1 VSDEDRADLLAL
13 YRQMARGR
21 ALEDR
26 VNALTNSREFR
37 GFFHPGR
44 GQEGIQAGVCSVL
57 RKDDYLL
64 YAHRGLTYL
73 TAKGMDPTS
82 ILGDFLGRTGG
93 STGGLGA
100 GTVHCVDVENGIM
113 GQGGTLG
120 SSFTLSAGL
129 GLASQVLKQDRI
141 ATAFFGDGASAR
153 GTFLEAGVTIAA
165 WKLPV
170 LWVCEN
176 NGWAV
181 SARLA
186 DVQGTDDIAPRA
198 AALGFYTEVVDGQD
212 VRAVQAAAR
221 RAAEK
226 ARAGQPAFIEAKTSR
241 VEGHY
246 TGDVQPYRDKD
257 DVAQAKDRDPLLLAQ
272 TQLVEMGVSEAE
284 VSAIWDEAVSEMAAA
299 EELARLSPEP
309 TGDRIFE
316 GLWA

>member
-1 VSDEDRADLLAL
+1 
-13 YRQMARGR
+13 
-21 ALEDR
+21 
-26 VNALTNSREFR
+26 
-37 GFFHPGR
+37 
-44 GQEGIQAGVCSVL
+44 
-57 RKDDYLL
+57 
-64 YAHRGLTYL
+64 
-73 TAKGMDPTS
+73 
-82 ILGDFLGRTGG
+82 
-93 STGGLGA
+93 
-100 GTVHCVDVENGIM
+100 M

-170 LWVCEN
+170 LWICEN

-181 SARLA
+181 SARLT

-221 RAAEK
+221 RASEK

-257 DVAQAKDRDPLLLAQ
+257 DVAQAKERDPLLLAQ
-272 TQLVEMGVSEAE
+272 TQLIELGASDADVS
-284 VSAIWDEAVSEMAAA
+284 SIWDEAVAEMAAA
-299 EELARLSPEP
+299 EDRARLSPEP